1 MKGEKHKQKTP
12 ADPAA
17 SKRDFDV
24 CINQWSDGGT
34 ITKKDIKGK
43 RQHALDTTMLS

>member
-17 SKRDFDV
+17 SKRETLMFV
-24 CINQWSDGGT
+24 STSDPMEELSPRK
-34 ITKKDIKGK
+34 ILKGK
-43 RQHALDTTMLS
+43 DSMHLTQPC